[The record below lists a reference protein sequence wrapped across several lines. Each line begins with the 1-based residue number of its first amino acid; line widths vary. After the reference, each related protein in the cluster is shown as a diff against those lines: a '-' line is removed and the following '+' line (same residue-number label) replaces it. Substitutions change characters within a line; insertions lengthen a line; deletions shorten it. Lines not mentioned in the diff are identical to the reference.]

1 MTQARMIE
9 DLERAGF
16 LSLEPEGDVIH
27 GRLWAS
33 SIEFTATPE
42 GDLWR
47 LAVAWPVRARD
58 DQLAEWN
65 ALYPQAP
72 LDIHLG
78 ETRLSQLVEENH
90 HQALTRWASLA
101 ENAVAQM
108 IRWRRAQ
115 RAPGEG
121 Y

>member
-1 MTQARMIE
+1 MKQA
-9 DLERAGF
+9 LEQAGF
-16 LSLEPEGDVIH
+16 LGIEAEGNVLH
-27 GRLWAS
+27 ARLWAS
-33 SIEFTATPE
+33 SVEFTATPE

-47 LAVAWPVRARD
+47 LAIAWPLRASD
-58 DQLAEWN
+58 TQLGAWN
-65 ALYPQAP
+65 AAHPKAP

-78 ETRLSQLVEENH
+78 ETRLSCLTTPDDA
-90 HQALTRWASLA
+90 QALQQWHSLA
-101 ENAVAQM
+101 EEALAQM